1 MTERSITVLL
11 CMNAVFE
18 ARPAMTGE
26 QCLAGCRNPEVLGVS
41 AGLLRLVIVAGP
53 EKNAAWIRTDF

>member
-1 MTERSITVLL
+1 
-11 CMNAVFE
+11 MNAVFE